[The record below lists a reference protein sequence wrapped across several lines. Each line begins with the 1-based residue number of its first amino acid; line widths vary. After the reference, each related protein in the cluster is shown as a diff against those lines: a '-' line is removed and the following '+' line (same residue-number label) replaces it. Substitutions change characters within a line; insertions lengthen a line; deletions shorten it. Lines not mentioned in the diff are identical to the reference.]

1 MIQELEIIKPLGPKP
16 RPPIHKMQD
25 VQDSSSKER
34 NNHVKNKKE
43 NKTAN
48 KEKMEEKRES
58 NNNLD
63 RLMES
68 VQLKFENQI
77 SNAWNDILA
86 GIHEVLDNPNR
97 PSIIIFF
104 ANETNTMN
112 CLAKEIGHV
121 SGLVL
126 GSGSYLTLNPKDFGT
141 DPGELIDKLKI
152 EIDKKKAVVIQDL
165 LNINANALRALHNF
179 CDRENPLVKKAVYI
193 ITMMVDGYQSP
204 QKQMEL

>member
-1 MIQELEIIKPLGPKP
+1 
-16 RPPIHKMQD
+16 
-25 VQDSSSKER
+25 
-34 NNHVKNKKE
+34 
-43 NKTAN
+43 
-48 KEKMEEKRES
+48 MEEKRES

-204 QKQMEL
+204 QKQVAFIEKQITNKFSNKIDEDVLYPLVTRITDGAVIEVQSEPHMNKCTFV